1 MSIPPAVYILK
12 CPHLGHISASN
23 VCWDCA
29 CDQNIARL
37 STDHMMNERN
47 LVTASWF
54 LFFFLF
60 MSLGC
65 VTWYWTR
72 GYFCPSHL
80 FLHGIFSFR
89 KKKVLEL
96 NLSLWVLR
104 AI

>member
-54 LFFFLF
+54 LFFFCSCHWDVSQSV
-60 MSLGC
+60 SLGIGLVDIFAL
-65 VTWYWTR
+65 VTC
-72 GYFCPSHL
+72 FCMEFFL
-80 FLHGIFSFR
+80 FS
-89 KKKVLEL
+89 
-96 NLSLWVLR
+96 ST
-104 AI
+104 

>member
-1 MSIPPAVYILK
+1 MSIPAVVYILK

-54 LFFFLF
+54 LFFSVHVIGMCHLVLDSWIFL
-60 MSLGC
+60 
-65 VTWYWTR
+65 
-72 GYFCPSHL
+72 P
-80 FLHGIFSFR
+80 
-89 KKKVLEL
+89 
-96 NLSLWVLR
+96 
-104 AI
+104 